1 MGDMRLEGQDR
12 MRVTLKECLNESD
25 ILQFRLNLDLYYNT
39 QLEKFIRKIAEQLE
53 VGRRVTAGTLANLM
67 LGSENYRL
75 KKKKVHYHENM
86 QHAKPLTE
94 KEKISAI

>member
-1 MGDMRLEGQDR
+1 MGGIRLEGQDR
-12 MRVTLKECLNESD
+12 MRVTLKVCLNEND
-25 ILQFRLNLDLYYNT
+25 ILQFRINLDLYYNT
-39 QLEKFIRKIAEQLE
+39 QLEKFIRKITEQLE

-67 LGSENYRL
+67 LCSENYRL